1 MFVLLIC
8 IISLVGVYI
17 LFQVQ
22 LKVTEQQY
30 QQLYAKQGSYMSVT
44 TDSIQTEIQQNTDT
58 LNSYKN
64 IRLKSDMVLILLK
77 VASHLPQGAMLK
89 ELTIKYNQ
97 SDPNDAHVTIDMSGD
112 VYEEDPNEEIK
123 VVDQIFSDI
132 KKDKELA
139 KFFKDVTVSL
149 NLEESGG
156 RQVAGFNIHCS

>member
-1 MFVLLIC
+1 
-8 IISLVGVYI
+8 
-17 LFQVQ
+17 
-22 LKVTEQQY
+22 
-30 QQLYAKQGSYMSVT
+30 
-44 TDSIQTEIQQNTDT
+44 
-58 LNSYKN
+58 
-64 IRLKSDMVLILLK
+64 MVLILLK